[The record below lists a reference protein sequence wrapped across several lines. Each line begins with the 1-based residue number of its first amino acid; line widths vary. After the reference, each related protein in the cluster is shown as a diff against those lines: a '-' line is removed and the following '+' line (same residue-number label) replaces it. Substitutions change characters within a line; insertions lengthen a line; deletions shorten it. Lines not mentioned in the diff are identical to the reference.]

1 MGRCLKCLRWKPGR
15 CLMKVVFGMKIVVLM
30 IVEVM
35 EVDEMMD
42 TMVEEGLKCD
52 MEKSME
58 VVLDGDLVEVDIVH
72 WTRQT

>member
-1 MGRCLKCLRWKPGR
+1 MRRCLKCLRWKPGR
-15 CLMKVVFGMKIVVLM
+15 CLMEVVFGMKIVVLM